1 MLAAEHSVFKA
12 NTANIQYSFL
22 QQQAFAVRVHIH
34 VSIPEILCHK
44 EYASDAVLSAI
55 IPCLLESLL
64 EDLKSV
70 GPQASKSPKPAPRF
84 RTSRLHNPKNR
95 NTEP

>member
-44 EYASDAVLSAI
+44 EYASDAVLPAI
-55 IPCLLESLL
+55 IPCLLESLP
-64 EDLKSV
+64 EECRAPSF
-70 GPQASKSPKPAPRF
+70 QEPKAGATVSDRPAPQ
-84 RTSRLHNPKNR
+84 P
-95 NTEP
+95 